1 MKALGCDGSTSL
13 SSWLE
18 TLGLG
23 EYLHN
28 FLSSGYRTL
37 DCVKNLWELEIVN
50 VNVLFMLVC
59 KLLCGVSVYLIHW
72 PFFLIYAGVENWP
85 SWSQKKN
92 HSLNNRATAW
102 GSTFKIQPIFPN
114 QGNRHH
120 DFNTWYSD
128 IQYIC
133 FTLLMCI
140 RFRTCC
146 LKTRHR
152 SVIWART
159 PVAPWT
165 CCFRWENQAERAE
178 RWIRMAVFPFAPS
191 VKDHAHM

>member
-1 MKALGCDGSTSL
+1 MC
-13 SSWLE
+13 
-18 TLGLG
+18 
-23 EYLHN
+23 
-28 FLSSGYRTL
+28 FLFW
-37 DCVKNLWELEIVN
+37 CVSFCV
-50 VNVLFMLVC
+50 VC
-59 KLLCGVSVYLIHW
+59 LCIWYTERS
-72 PFFLIYAGVENWP
+72 FLIYAGVENWP

-114 QGNRHH
+114 QGNRHN
-120 DFNTWYSD
+120 DFNIWYSD
-128 IQYIC
+128 IC